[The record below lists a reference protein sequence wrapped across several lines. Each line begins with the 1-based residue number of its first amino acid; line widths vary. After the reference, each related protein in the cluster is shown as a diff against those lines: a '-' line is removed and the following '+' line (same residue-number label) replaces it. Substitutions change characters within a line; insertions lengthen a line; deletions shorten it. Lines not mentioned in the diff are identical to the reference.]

1 MAKKKTKVMD
11 KKKTKSKPKK
21 LTVELKKDQNDF
33 SVSKWTIRKGEKKK
47 VSKEFYNKIKTRVS
61 EVKNGK

>member
-1 MAKKKTKVMD
+1 MAKKKTIN
-11 KKKTKSKPKK
+11 K

-33 SVSKWTIRKGEKKK
+33 SVGKWTIRKGKKKK
-47 VSKEFYNKIKTRVS
+47 VSKTFYNKIKDRVS